1 MVNAK
6 RIFFIIVRKVY
17 EAFDFA
23 APRFI
28 QLVIRKPHLERV
40 FDYRKARPPGVPPL
54 KLKNSPAFQRWVKR
68 FARGRRDNSP
78 AFQRWDNRFKIRRCP
93 TRTTEPV
100 TRVSIPPTRSHAS

>member
-54 KLKNSPAFQRWVKR
+54 KLKYSPALKRWAIVVG
-68 FARGRRDNSP
+68 FAITGVQSKHVN
-78 AFQRWDNRFKIRRCP
+78 
-93 TRTTEPV
+93 EPFPK
-100 TRVSIPPTRSHAS
+100 TKAASDSSVATVLWTV

>member
-1 MVNAK
+1 LLE
-6 RIFFIIVRKVY
+6 KVY

-78 AFQRWDNRFKIRRCP
+78 ALKRWAIVVGFAITGVQSKRAMN
-93 TRTTEPV
+93 
-100 TRVSIPPTRSHAS
+100 SYAPPTF